1 MDCVS
6 LCAAFGV
13 LYRGPMFPLL
23 SKLAAFGFLIG
34 AGIDLSGCSGKHHGD
49 TTFKE
54 ATKGFKKEL
63 TPEQRK
69 AAIKELQSETTK

>member
-1 MDCVS
+1 M
-6 LCAAFGV
+6 LH
-13 LYRGPMFPLL
+13 LFP
-23 SKLAAFGFLIG
+23 KLAAIVFLIG
-34 AGIDLSGCSGKHHGD
+34 AGISACSEKQSGD

-69 AAIKELQSETTK
+69 AAIKELQTETTSKP